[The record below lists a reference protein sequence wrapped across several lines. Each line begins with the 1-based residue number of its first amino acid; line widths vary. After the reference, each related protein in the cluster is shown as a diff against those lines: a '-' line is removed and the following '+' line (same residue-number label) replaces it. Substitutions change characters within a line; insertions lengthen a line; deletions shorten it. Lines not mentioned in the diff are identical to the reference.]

1 MPVAIRPEKSLEG
14 TPFIDYVH
22 ARVGRRPAQRVLAFI
37 QEWDVLADELGRE
50 PTLEEYQ
57 RRWQMSRATAY
68 NDQRLFQQAFSGERT
83 PRRILD
89 ALWDLRREEF
99 GPLLAA
105 RIVDEGGG
113 GQVVE
118 EGQLWLAEDGRFVR
132 LHRVEGQRVSGEVDD
147 DGAGWR
153 RWSADRGELDRMRL
167 VGGSDANVWRV
178 AFQTS
183 RAPQA
188 LLEPLGRAGFV
199 VDRVA
204 SPDVDWEG
212 GRTMRGGVVEARAA
226 GEGRE
231 EVREHL
237 LAVPGVV
244 EAGVEPGRVRV
255 RPGASDG

>member
-1 MPVAIRPEKSLEG
+1 MSVLIRPEQSLEG
-14 TPFIDYVH
+14 TPFIDYVQT
-22 ARVGRRPAQRVLAFI
+22 RVGRRPAQRVLAFI

-68 NDQRLFQQAFSGERT
+68 NDQRLFQQAFPGDRT

-105 RIVDEGGG
+105 RVVESGGG
-113 GQVVE
+113 GLPIE

-132 LHRVEGQRVSGEVDD
+132 LQRVDGHRVSGEVDHE
-147 DGAGWR
+147 GTGWR
-153 RWSADRGELDRMRL
+153 RWSADRQELDRMRL
-167 VGGSDANVWRV
+167 VGSRDADVWRV

-183 RAPQA
+183 RAPQD
-188 LLEPLGRAGFV
+188 LLGPLGRAGFV
-199 VDRVA
+199 VDRVR

-212 GRTMRGGVVEARAA
+212 GRTLRGGVVEARAA
-226 GEGRE
+226 GEDRE
-231 EVREHL
+231 QVRKRL
-237 LAVPGVV
+237 LAIPEVLA
-244 EAGVEPGRVRV
+244 AGVEADDVRV
-255 RPGASDG
+255 RPGPSLG

>member
-1 MPVAIRPEKSLEG
+1 MPVAIHPEKSQEG
-14 TPFIDYVH
+14 TPFIDYVQ

-68 NDQRLFQQAFSGERT
+68 NDQRLFQQAFPGERT

-89 ALWDLRREEF
+89 ALWDLRREGF

-105 RIVDEGGG
+105 RVVDEGGG
-113 GQVVE
+113 GHVVE

-132 LHRVEGQRVSGEVDD
+132 LHSVEGRRVSGEVDD
-147 DGAGWR
+147 DGTAWR
-153 RWSADRGELDRMRL
+153 RWSADREELDGMQL
-167 VGGSDANVWRV
+167 VGGPEAKVWRV

-183 RAPQA
+183 QAPHA
-188 LLEPLGRAGFV
+188 LLGPLGGAGFV

-204 SPDVDWEG
+204 SPDVDWGG
-212 GRTMRGGVVEARAA
+212 GRVMRGGVIEARAA
-226 GEGRE
+226 GEDRE
-231 EVREHL
+231 DVRQRL
-237 LAVPGVV
+237 LEIPETVA
-244 EAGVEPGRVRV
+244 AGVESDRVRV
-255 RPGASDG
+255 RPGAAHG